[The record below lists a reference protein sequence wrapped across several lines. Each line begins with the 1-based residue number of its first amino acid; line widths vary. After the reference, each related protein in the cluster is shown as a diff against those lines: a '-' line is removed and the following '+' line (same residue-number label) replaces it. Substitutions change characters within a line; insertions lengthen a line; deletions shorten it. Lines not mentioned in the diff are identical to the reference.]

1 MTYKFTNRAEKAL
14 EIANELAIELN
25 HNYIGTEH
33 LLYGL
38 VNEGTGVASKVLEM
52 QGVTSEKVLE
62 EIEML
67 IGRGNEEQE
76 KTETVGFTPRTKR
89 VIENAF
95 REAKRLDSE
104 YIGTEHLLIGIMKEG
119 DSVAVRIMLDLNVN
133 PQKLYNEIVKLV
145 NEDENSSIN
154 STQTNNKNLG
164 SYNQTPTLNQFGT
177 DLTKQAIEGKLD
189 PVIGRADEIQRVIQ
203 ILSRRTKNNP
213 CLIGEPGVG
222 KTAAVEGLA
231 QKIVSGDVPEIL
243 KDKRVVT
250 LDISGMIA
258 GSKYR
263 GDFEERIKKALDEV
277 KKVGDVILFID
288 EIYEIIKNDIS
299 VKDDINYLL
308 EVGATMN
315 IHIIMSTDS
324 VLDEDINYLFDKDD
338 ISKLSFYL
346 TTRREY
352 NKFLDNYIDESL
364 GRDGIYVS
372 TNSTLT
378 RISLPLIEDDEI
390 TRVVDNLEVN
400 I

>member
-1 MTYKFTNRAEKAL
+1 MLELLNTKIFDNERNILNADLFVNNLKHTFKAFKFNTKITYEVYRNITIYHITWNDDKSYEDMLELKK
-14 EIANELAIELN
+14 EIALALGVTTNEFEIEKEKENEVKIKVQNMKKSTLSLK
-25 HNYIGTEH
+25 E
-33 LLYGL
+33 LLEESKDKDNNNIPLGL
-38 VNEGTGVASKVLEM
+38 SEEDKVIYFNIEKDKNLLVTGVTGIGKTNLFNNIILNILMNKDKTKIIILDSQSINYNTYDKLCEVVNNE
-52 QGVTSEKVLE
+52 QEIINKIKEIRHIFEEKV
-62 EIEML
+62 
-67 IGRGNEEQE
+67 
-76 KTETVGFTPRTKR
+76 KT
-89 VIENAF
+89 N
-95 REAKRLDSE
+95 DQS
-104 YIGTEHLLIGIMKEG
+104 
-119 DSVAVRIMLDLNVN
+119 RI
-133 PQKLYNEIVKLV
+133 
-145 NEDENSSIN
+145 
-154 STQTNNKNLG
+154 
-164 SYNQTPTLNQFGT
+164 
-177 DLTKQAIEGKLD
+177 
-189 PVIGRADEIQRVIQ
+189 
-203 ILSRRTKNNP
+203 
-213 CLIGEPGVG
+213 
-222 KTAAVEGLA
+222 
-231 QKIVSGDVPEIL
+231 
-243 KDKRVVT
+243 
-250 LDISGMIA
+250 
-258 GSKYR
+258 
-263 GDFEERIKKALDEV
+263 
-277 KKVGDVILFID
+277 ILFID